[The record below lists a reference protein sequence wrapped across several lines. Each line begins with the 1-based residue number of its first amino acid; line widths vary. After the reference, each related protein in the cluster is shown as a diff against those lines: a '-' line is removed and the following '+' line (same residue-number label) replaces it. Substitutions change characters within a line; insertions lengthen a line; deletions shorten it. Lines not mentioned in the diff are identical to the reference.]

1 MASGTPLPPRG
12 VARAVWRA
20 LGELLPAP
28 EIWQGA
34 PEAPRSVVICP
45 DPRLWHVPYGA
56 LLRGD
61 TALVDV
67 AEATLT
73 PSLRTLCLVR
83 GRARQAAPTGRDAG
97 VAGSLL
103 DDALPAHSRERAAL
117 DAWPGG
123 HRPLRG
129 LSHVAQL
136 PDPALLYVSGHGAA
150 PGDTALGPSGVTP
163 DSLATLP
170 LPELLLLVGCWSAT
184 AASRYGRDP
193 LSLTVVGL
201 LGGART
207 VVAGV
212 GRVGE
217 RAAARIAAE
226 SLRYVAE
233 GLPARS
239 ALRTAA
245 RTLRDR
251 HPELGRC
258 LRIGGFEHDAP
269 PVVSGHPRGAGFVA
283 WSSAHVGEYS
293 RMFRL
298 PRSKVPRTWRKP
310 VDGPAATVAS
320 LLEAV
325 RENEEVVPV
334 NAVSTWVL
342 PSGVTVGR

>member
-184 AASRYGRDP
+184 AAGRYGRDP
-193 LSLTVVGL
+193 LSLTVGGL
-201 LGGART
+201 LGGA
-207 VVAGV
+207 
-212 GRVGE
+212 
-217 RAAARIAAE
+217 
-226 SLRYVAE
+226 
-233 GLPARS
+233 
-239 ALRTAA
+239 
-245 RTLRDR
+245 DR
-251 HPELGRC
+251 RGRC
-258 LRIGGFEHDAP
+258 
-269 PVVSGHPRGAGFVA
+269 
-283 WSSAHVGEYS
+283 
-293 RMFRL
+293 
-298 PRSKVPRTWRKP
+298 
-310 VDGPAATVAS
+310 GP
-320 LLEAV
+320 
-325 RENEEVVPV
+325 
-334 NAVSTWVL
+334 
-342 PSGVTVGR
+342 GR